1 MYVFGYYV
9 EQVFG
14 IVAMGRFAGAQGQVG
29 VRGRYQAHSGFLIKG
44 KEFDG
49 MLYFV
54 FFELYT
60 FDLSLLLFY

>member
-1 MYVFGYYV
+1 MYVFCYYV

-14 IVAMGRFAGAQGQVG
+14 FVGMGRFAGAQGQVG

-49 MLYFV
+49 ICIFW
-54 FFELYT
+54 FFFTNEN
-60 FDLSLLLFY
+60 